1 MADEGKIMTLPGGRG
16 GLKVRCFDSRD
27 DAAAYVTNEVATAL
41 AAAID
46 ARGKAIWVGAGG
58 TTPRP
63 VYERLSEAVIDWS
76 VVTMAQVD
84 ERFVPVDDGRSNT
97 RMMTH
102 ALNGI
107 LDDDAVPGMVFL
119 SLIEDIDDQDNC
131 AAEAE
136 KTLLELG
143 EGAPPLFDFALMG
156 MGNDGHY
163 ASIFPNHAINA
174 FVYDTKALVLPV
186 AATEDGSE
194 PVLPRITLTVPA
206 LNRSRRIVF
215 LIYGDDKVEVLT
227 RLGAVTDPYKSP
239 IGAFTAQCPVDIE
252 FVWAA

>member
-1 MADEGKIMTLPGGRG
+1 MADDGKILTLPGGRN
-16 GLKVRCFDSRD
+16 GLNVRCFDSRD
-27 DAAAYVTNEVATAL
+27 DAAAYVTSEVATAL

-46 ARGKAIWVGAGG
+46 ARGQAIWIGAGG

-76 VVTMAQVD
+76 VVTMGQVD

-102 ALNGI
+102 ALSAI
-107 LDDDAVPGMVFL
+107 LSDDIGPGMTFL
-119 SLIEDIDDQDNC
+119 SLIEDIDDQDTC

-143 EGAPPLFDFALMG
+143 KGEPPLFDFALMG

-186 AATEDGSE
+186 AASGDGSE

-206 LNRSRRIVF
+206 LNRSRRILF
-215 LIYGDDKVEVLT
+215 LIFGDDKIEVLKT
-227 RLGAVTDPYKSP
+227 FGPVTDPFKSP